1 MEIQEQAVQLGI
13 RTVILTVLNG
23 GWLCSPL
30 YTIHEYSA
38 IAVEEDPLL
47 EIQIE
52 EKQMVKP
59 VKGKMPQTKKQI

>member
-23 GWLCSPL
+23 GWLSSPL
-30 YTIHEYSA
+30 NTVYEFSA

-52 EKQMVKP
+52 EKQTV
-59 VKGKMPQTKKQI
+59 